1 MTTKNPYE
9 TLGVT
14 KEASFEDIQQAKVRL
29 SGQLGDD
36 RQKVETIEAAY
47 DAIIMDRLKMRQ
59 EGKLNVPEGIRFPER
74 EAPPT
79 PSKASNGGDAQ
90 SLWLKQ
96 WLDNPD
102 RREVLIPTAA
112 LGGLGIFT
120 LFVST
125 ASGTAFPTLLTL
137 GCVFT
142 TYWLTRKE
150 KRFGRSLLLTL
161 GGLVVG
167 MVLAIAIVNLGAIPV
182 ANGGFSSGQLATFTS
197 LLTLWLASTFL
208 R

>member
-1 MTTKNPYE
+1 MTTQNPYE

-59 EGKLNVPEGIRFPER
+59 EGKLKVPEGIRFPER

-79 PSKASNGGDAQ
+79 PSTASENSNSQ
-90 SLWLKQ
+90 NLWLRQ
-96 WLDNPD
+96 WLDTPD
-102 RREVLIPTAA
+102 RQEMLIPTAF
-112 LGGLGIFT
+112 LGGLGVFT

-125 ASGTAFPTLLTL
+125 APGTAFSTLLTL
-137 GCVFT
+137 GSAFT
-142 TYWLTRKE
+142 VYWLTRKE
-150 KRFGRSLLLTL
+150 KQFGRALLLAL
-161 GGLVVG
+161 GGLAVG
-167 MVLAIAIVNLGAIPV
+167 MLLAIALVNLNAIPV

-197 LLTLWLASTFL
+197 LLVLWLVSTFF